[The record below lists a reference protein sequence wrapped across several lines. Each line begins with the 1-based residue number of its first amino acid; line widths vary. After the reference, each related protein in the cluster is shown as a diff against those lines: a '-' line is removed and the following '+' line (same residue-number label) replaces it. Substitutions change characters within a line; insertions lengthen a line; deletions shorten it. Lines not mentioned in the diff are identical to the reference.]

1 MKQDYSKLGDKM
13 KEMFEP
19 SLSEQGYKEK
29 PDLKLAFEVAE
40 KTLGFSIKPLK
51 AQTPE
56 EYAEWSKKQ
65 DEKRKKWDEAHP
77 EQAAKRDAW
86 FKKYSTKKEHILTS
100 EERELV
106 KELLKIDDSTLDT
119 MSTYIFEDGDICI
132 RTPQRT
138 WTSLCGRE
146 WTVNM
151 KDKTINLT
159 AMN

>member
-1 MKQDYSKLGDKM
+1 MIED
-13 KEMFEP
+13 
-19 SLSEQGYKEK
+19 YKEK
-29 PDLKLAFEVAE
+29 PDLKTVFDILHN
-40 KTLGFSIKPLK
+40 TIGFDLSQTKPMSD
-51 AQTPE
+51 E
-56 EYAEWSKKQ
+56 EYKSWSEKN
-65 DEKRKKWDEAHP
+65 EKRRKEWDETHT
-77 EQAAKRDAW
+77 EQATKRDAW
-86 FKKYSTKKEHILTS
+86 FKKYSSRKEHILTS

-132 RTPQRT
+132 RTPRYT

>member
-1 MKQDYSKLGDKM
+1 MIED
-13 KEMFEP
+13 
-19 SLSEQGYKEK
+19 YKEK
-29 PDLKLAFEVAE
+29 PGLKMVFDILRKTIGFDLSQ
-40 KTLGFSIKPLK
+40 TKPMSD
-51 AQTPE
+51 E
-56 EYAEWSKKQ
+56 EYKKWDAEN
-65 DEKRKKWDEAHP
+65 ERRRKEWDEAHP

-100 EERELV
+100 EERELI
-106 KELLKIDDSTLDT
+106 KELLKIDDSALDT

-132 RTPQRT
+132 RTPQHT

-146 WTVNM
+146 WTVNI

>member
-1 MKQDYSKLGDKM
+1 MIED
-13 KEMFEP
+13 
-19 SLSEQGYKEK
+19 YKEK
-29 PDLKLAFEVAE
+29 PGLKMVFDILRKTIGFDLSQ
-40 KTLGFSIKPLK
+40 TKPMSD
-51 AQTPE
+51 E
-56 EYAEWSKKQ
+56 EYKKWDAEN
-65 DEKRKKWDEAHP
+65 ERRRKEWDEAHP

-86 FKKYSTKKEHILTS
+86 NKKYSSKKEHILTS

-106 KELLKIDDSTLDT
+106 KELLKIDDYTLDT
-119 MSTYIFEDGDICI
+119 MSTYIFEDGDLCI
-132 RTPQRT
+132 RTPQHT

>member
-1 MKQDYSKLGDKM
+1 MIED
-13 KEMFEP
+13 
-19 SLSEQGYKEK
+19 YKEK
-29 PDLKLAFEVAE
+29 PDLKMVFDVLR
-40 KTLGFSIKPLK
+40 KTIGFDLSQTKPMSD
-51 AQTPE
+51 E
-56 EYAEWSKKQ
+56 EYIEWSKKQ
-65 DEKRKKWDEAHP
+65 DEERKKWDEAHP

-86 FKKYSTKKEHILTS
+86 IKKYSTKKEHILTS

-151 KDKTINLT
+151 KDKPIKLT
-159 AMN
+159 SMN